1 MPEVALDQPPASP
14 DSALKPDRPPTAPV
28 FILGRQ
34 HCGNTVTTL
43 IVGRMPGCF
52 AIRDEGIFFEHRAR
66 LDRLPLDARAEW
78 IARNMRVEEPDLA
91 AKVANHL
98 PRWAQSHP
106 QSDALALYL
115 EAMRYLTE
123 QAGATFWCQKGT
135 SYIFM
140 AREILQAIPD
150 ARLVYM
156 VRNPYDVCASKKKR
170 FPDRER
176 IIGWAVSW
184 NKGLSIA
191 AALARAMPQ
200 RVMLVKYEDMVTDP
214 ASVGRALSDFVGV
227 PFDPAILDVP
237 HINPAEKQHTVVE
250 GTKGLN
256 TTRRYYYV
264 DRLSKSEIK
273 ALDLL
278 ISRRMI
284 GMFYPDLPHR
294 SQRPG
299 LGALLGAVWLIVSG
313 PFRYLANRLWWSRKQ
328 GYSFFRRTFGRFLTA
343 RAGV

>member
-1 MPEVALDQPPASP
+1 MPEAALDQPVAP
-14 DSALKPDRPPTAPV
+14 SAPVLTSGRLPTAPV

-43 IVGRMPGCF
+43 IVGRMTGCF

-66 LDRLPLDARAEW
+66 LDRMPLAPRAEW

-91 AKVANHL
+91 ARVAEYL
-98 PRWAQSHP
+98 PRWAADHP
-106 QSDALALYL
+106 QADALALYL
-115 EAMRYLTE
+115 EAMRFLTK
-123 QAGATFWCQKGT
+123 QAGASFWCQKGT

-140 AREILQAIPD
+140 AREILRAIPD

-184 NKGLSIA
+184 NRGLSIA
-191 AALARAMPQ
+191 SALASAMPH
-200 RVMLVKYEDMVTDP
+200 RVMLVKYEEMVTDP
-214 ASVGRALSDFVGV
+214 ASVGRTLSAFVGV

-237 HINPAEKQHTVVE
+237 HINPAEQQHTVVA

-256 TTRRYYYV
+256 TSRRYYYL

-273 ALDLL
+273 ALDLM
-278 ISRRMI
+278 ISRRLI
-284 GMFYPDLPHR
+284 RAFYPDLPHR
-294 SQRPG
+294 TERMG
-299 LGALLGAVWLIVSG
+299 VRALLGAWWLILSG
-313 PFRYLANRLWWSRKQ
+313 PFRYLGNRLWWSRKQ
-328 GYSFFRRTFGRFLTA
+328 GYSFFRRTFGRFFTA